1 MSVENVATPVTTESA
16 VDTKNRVVGTLVYTT
31 GGLIVLFFWLL
42 FGDFAIFM
50 RERSAMP
57 SITVLMQQFH
67 ASNFL
72 MGLFK
77 EALPAAVGL
86 FIVPIVAFKSDRHRS
101 SRGRRIPFLVIPT
114 PIGAL
119 AMIGIG
125 YCPVMGNTLHSILGD
140 MSPGL
145 DACVLTLFGFFWT
158 IFESVAIVTLA
169 IFTALIADVVPNGLL
184 GRFYGCF
191 RIVSL
196 VAAIIFSKFIFAYTD
211 THLREIFLSIGLFY
225 GIAFTLMCM
234 FVREGQY
241 PDPEPEEGAQAH
253 PLGFFNNAKIYLQES
268 FSHSYYLW
276 VFSAL
281 AIGLLAPFPFN
292 SFNQVYAGQLGLTKQ
307 QLGDLQANSFAI
319 SIGLAFF
326 IGWFVDKFN
335 ALKVVIA
342 AMALYFISMLLALI
356 YFEGAKEF
364 SVIYMLHVVVSG
376 IYFTA
381 NASLPMM
388 LFPKLRF
395 SQFASAAGI
404 VSGLSLLVVG
414 TVQGKVLDWAGSNY
428 KLTLLGSAV
437 FAGIA
442 LVLHIV
448 VLYKYKALNGRDPA
462 A

>member
-1 MSVENVATPVTTESA
+1 MSLDKRNLTA
-16 VDTKNRVVGTLVYTT
+16 GTLTYTT
-31 GGLIVLFFWLL
+31 GGLLVLFFWLF

-57 SITVLMQQFH
+57 SVTVLMQQFH

-77 EALPAAVGL
+77 EALPAAIGL
-86 FIVPIVAFKSDRHRS
+86 LVVPIVAFKSDRHRS
-101 SRGRRIPFLVIPT
+101 RRGRRIPFLAVPT

-119 AMIGIG
+119 AMVGIG
-125 YCPVMGNTLHSILGD
+125 YCPDLGAAAHQMLGD
-140 MSPGL
+140 FSPGL
-145 DACVLTLFGFFWT
+145 DVCVLSFFGVFWT
-158 IFESVAIVTLA
+158 VFEIVAIVTLA
-169 IFTALIADVVPNGLL
+169 LFTALIADVVPNGLL

-191 RIVSL
+191 RIISL
-196 VAAIIFSKFIFAYTD
+196 GAGIIFNKFIFAYTD
-211 THLREIFLSIGLFY
+211 THLREIFLAIGLFY
-225 GIAFTLMCM
+225 GVAFTLMCV
-234 FVREGQY
+234 FVKEGQY
-241 PDPEPEEGAQAH
+241 PDPAPEEGAAAH
-253 PLGFFNNAKIYLQES
+253 PAGFFKNAKVYLVES
-268 FSHSYYLW
+268 FSHPHYLW

-281 AIGLLAPFPFN
+281 AFGLLAPFPFN

-307 QLGDLQANSFAI
+307 QLGDLLAGSFAI

-326 IGWFVDKFN
+326 IGWFVDTFN

-342 AMALYFISMLLALI
+342 ALLLYFISMLSGYVFI
-356 YFEGAKEF
+356 EGAEEF
-364 SVIYMLHVVVSG
+364 SLVFMVHVVISG

-404 VSGLSLLVVG
+404 ISGLSLLVVG
-414 TVQGKVLDWAGSNY
+414 TLQGKLLDWAGSNY
-428 KLTLLGSAV
+428 QFTLLGSAL

-448 VLYKYKALNGRDPA
+448 VLYKYKSLNPS
-462 A
+462 